1 MYSLLWIKIRRKICP
16 CPVGAGPSITLETIM
31 STVRIESIK
40 PHIGGIVHVTKE
52 HLLDDE
58 TAAAVR
64 EALED
69 RGVLVFPR
77 MNLTGAEQLAFTDK
91 LGKRL
96 NYNKKAP
103 GSGASGEEDVY
114 AITLDKEV
122 NNQPEYVL
130 GTFFWHIDGVTIN
143 QPLPKATLL
152 SARKLAPVGGQT
164 EFAST
169 YAAYANL
176 PDAEKK
182 ALDQLKVVH
191 KMEASMRPV
200 FEHLSEEDVARW
212 RGMSEVMV
220 HPLVWSHNSGRK
232 SLVVGSHA
240 DSVVDMPIAHG
251 RSLLVRLQEWAA
263 QPAFSYRHEWQ
274 AGDLAIWDN
283 CGCMHRVVPYDENCG
298 RMMDRTSIMGEE
310 RVA

>member
-1 MYSLLWIKIRRKICP
+1 
-16 CPVGAGPSITLETIM
+16 M
-31 STVRIESIK
+31 STVRIEPIK
-40 PHIGGIVHVTKE
+40 PHIGGIVHTDKE
-52 HLLDDE
+52 HLLDPE
-58 TAAAVR
+58 TIIAVR

-77 MNLTGAEQLAFTDK
+77 MNLTDSEQLAFTDR

-96 NYNKKAP
+96 NYNQKAP
-103 GSGASGEEDVY
+103 GSGVDGEDDVY
-114 AITLDKEV
+114 TITLDKKV
-122 NNQPEYVL
+122 NTQPEYVL

-152 SARKLAPVGGQT
+152 SARKLSPTGGQT

-169 YAAYANL
+169 YAAYESL
-176 PDAEKK
+176 PEAERK
-182 ALDQLKVVH
+182 ALDPLKVIH

-200 FEHLSEEDVARW
+200 FEAIPEEDLARW

-220 HPLVWSHNSGRK
+220 HPLVWTHNSGRK
-232 SLVVGSHA
+232 SLVIGSHA
-240 DSVVDMPIAHG
+240 DGVVGQPIPHG

-274 AGDLAIWDN
+274 EGDLVIWDN
-283 CGCMHRVVPYDENCG
+283 CGVMHRVVPYDENSG
-298 RMMDRTSIMGEE
+298 RRMKRTTIMGEE
-310 RVA
+310 RVN